1 MRKTLQIALIA
12 TTVGAWIA
20 LALLIVRQNRL
31 LEHADS
37 TRDTGLSFG
46 YAIGYEML
54 TNIGIPVLLGVTI
67 VVVVILI
74 WMNRRHRIQTKS
86 MNAAAAISGDE
97 SK

>member
-20 LALLIVRQNRL
+20 LALMIVRQNRL

-46 YAIGYEML
+46 YAML
-54 TNIGIPVLLGVTI
+54 TNIGIPVLLGVTV

-86 MNAAAAISGDE
+86 INAAAAISGDE